1 MRPRAGLPYKTVAAC
16 VRMLQWGMGTSP
28 YRPRDRTFL
37 RLAAFAGVG
46 GLGAIVASIV
56 ATVATWHGGHPNS
69 TFFFFSLWGLA
80 ALAGAAANIAVYFQS
95 GDPPP
100 RPPRGGR
107 EVTHLRLLDARGTSA
122 EQERKAA

>member
-1 MRPRAGLPYKTVAAC
+1 MTVAGCA
-16 VRMLQWGMGTSP
+16 RMLQWDMGSSR

-37 RLAAFAGVG
+37 QLAAFAAVG
-46 GLGAIVASIV
+46 GLGAIVTSIV

-69 TFFFFSLWGLA
+69 TFFFFSLWGIA
-80 ALAGAAANIAVYFQS
+80 ALAGAAANVVVYFQS

-107 EVTHLRLLDARGTSA
+107 EITHLRLLDARTTA
-122 EQERKAA
+122 VDQERKAA

>member
-1 MRPRAGLPYKTVAAC
+1 MTVAEC
-16 VRMLQWGMGTSP
+16 LRMLQWDMGSSG

-46 GLGAIVASIV
+46 GLGAIVTSIV
-56 ATVATWHGGHPNS
+56 ATVTTWRGGHPNS
-69 TFFFFSLWGLA
+69 TFFFFSLWGIA

-107 EVTHLRLLDARGTSA
+107 EVTHLRLLDARTTSA